1 MIIDKFMYKKENNEI
16 LKKQYLTHNIVILGG
31 ILLYTMLF
39 LICMAIAASLDE
51 FNLVLILLA
60 GIILILIVKSIFLI
74 FNEFRVI
81 RINQNDIENKLDRL
95 LKGESK

>member
-95 LKGESK
+95 LKGENK